1 MSHPE
6 EPTSNDSTPVPDESS
21 DAQPTAAYPPL
32 PEVPAATAAEDPAYA
47 QDSQPTAAYPPP
59 SAYAPPTAES
69 QSAQPQYAPPPPPS
83 PYGQQ
88 PGVYDQPAA
97 GYAHPAPQPTGPDTR
112 PKTLGWVSLGLAV
125 LGVVLV
131 SVAFIPMLW
140 VSLILALVGGV
151 VLLVA
156 LILGI
161 VTLANKKQGGK
172 GFGIGAIVV
181 SVLGSGAWIGAI
193 IWSIVIIGLGTTGWD
208 SGSGSEGLPPGVEQS
223 EGGSVPAGGEE
234 AFLAEVRPELL
245 TLFQQ
250 IDPAI
255 TDAQMAEAFPDEALV
270 SMGEGSLVA
279 GDVGRD
285 AMVEV
290 LTQSSGGAFTAE
302 QAARFYDLVYA
313 AAQTHL
319 TE

>member
-6 EPTSNDSTPVPDESS
+6 EPTPNDTPAVPDESS
-21 DAQPTAAYPPL
+21 DAQPTAVYPPV
-32 PEVPAATAAEDPAYA
+32 PETPAATAADDAAPA
-47 QDSQPTAAYPPP
+47 QDDQATAAYPPP
-59 SAYAPPTAES
+59 PAYAPPAPS
-69 QSAQPQYAPPPPPS
+69 QYAPPQPPS
-83 PYGQQ
+83 AYAQ
-88 PGVYDQPAA
+88 PGAYAAPAA
-97 GYAHPAPQPTGPDTR
+97 GYAPPAPQPTGPDTR

-131 SVAFIPMLW
+131 SIAFIPMMW

-151 VLLVA
+151 ILLVA
-156 LILGI
+156 LVLGI

-193 IWSIVIIGLGTTGWD
+193 IWSIVIIGLGTADWS
-208 SGSGSEGLPPGVEQS
+208 SGTEGLPPGVEQS
-223 EGGSVPAGGEE
+223 EEGSVTAGGEE

-255 TDAQMAEAFPDEALV
+255 TAEQMAEAFPDEALV

-279 GDVGRD
+279 GDAGRD

-290 LTQSSGGAFTAE
+290 LTQSSGGAFTTE
-302 QAARFYDLVYA
+302 QAAQFYDLVYT
-313 AAQTHL
+313 AAQEHL
-319 TE
+319 TQ